1 MLVSLFR
8 KIGVKFS
15 LNDPQWGRG
24 SQNDNRENQN
34 NGSNGDKRPEKPSG
48 NNDGPPDLDQLWR
61 DFNQRI
67 AGLLGRKGGG
77 GSDGG
82 NGGGGFN
89 RGDVKGAGIGVGVIA
104 VIVAFLWLASG
115 FFIVQEG
122 QTAVVTTFGRYSHT
136 TLPGFNWRW
145 PYPIQGHEIVNMSQV
160 RTAEI
165 GYRGNVRNKQLK
177 ESLMLTDDENI
188 IDIQFA
194 VQYKLK
200 NAAEWLFN
208 NRDPDDSV
216 RQVAETAIREIVGR
230 SKMDFVLYEGREK
243 VALDVSQRM
252 QQILDRYKSG
262 VQITNVTMQGV
273 QPPEQVQAAFDDAVK
288 AGQDRERLKNEGQA
302 YANDVIPR
310 ASGAASRLLEEAE
323 AYRSRVTANA
333 EGDASR
339 FTQVQEA
346 YAKAPAVTRDR
357 MYLETM
363 QQIFANTTKV
373 MVDAKNGSNLLYL
386 PLDKLIQQ
394 SASDAA
400 PASGKAT
407 ASSTVQPSA
416 GAAST
421 TSTAGN
427 DTVYSSELMR
437 DSRNRDPRDARDRE
451 VR

>member
-61 DFNQRI
+61 DFNQRL
-67 AGLLGRKGGG
+67 AGMFGRKGGG
-77 GSDGG
+77 SSD
-82 NGGGGFN
+82 GGGGFN

-104 VIVAFLWLASG
+104 IIVVFLWLASG

-145 PYPIQGHEIVNMSQV
+145 PYPIQGHDIVNMSQV

-208 NRDPDDSV
+208 NRDPDDAV
-216 RQVAETAIREIVGR
+216 RQVAETSIREIVGR

-310 ASGAASRLLEEAE
+310 ASGAASRLMEEAE
-323 AYRSRVTANA
+323 AYRSRVVANA

-357 MYLETM
+357 MYIETM

-373 MVDAKNGSNLLYL
+373 MVDAKSGSNLLYL

-394 SASDAA
+394 TGNDAA
-400 PASGKAT
+400 PNGKPA
-407 ASSTVQPSA
+407 APAGQSSA
-416 GAAST
+416 GVGTAPINPN
-421 TSTAGN
+421 AGN

-437 DSRNRDPRDARDRE
+437 DMRNRDPRESRERE

>member
-1 MLVSLFR
+1 M
-8 KIGVKFS
+8 
-15 LNDPQWGRG
+15 NDPQWGRG

-165 GYRGNVRNKQLK
+165 GYRGSVRNKQLK

-323 AYRSRVTANA
+323 AYRSRVVANA

-357 MYLETM
+357 MYIETM

-373 MVDAKNGSNLLYL
+373 MVDAKSGSNLLYL

-394 SASDAA
+394 SGSDAA
-400 PASGKAT
+400 PAAGKQQAPA
-407 ASSTVQPSA
+407 ASQPSL
-416 GAAST
+416 GAASSN
-421 TSTAGN
+421 STAGN

-437 DSRNRDPRDARDRE
+437 DTRNRDPRESRERE

>member
-61 DFNQRI
+61 DFNQRL
-67 AGLLGRKGGG
+67 AGMFGRKGGG
-77 GSDGG
+77 SDG
-82 NGGGGFN
+82 GGGGFN
-89 RGDVKGAGIGVGVIA
+89 RGDVKGAGIGLGVIA
-104 VIVAFLWLASG
+104 IIVAFLWLASG

-145 PYPIQGHEIVNMSQV
+145 PYPIQGHDIVNMSQV

-208 NRDPDDSV
+208 NRDPDDAV
-216 RQVAETAIREIVGR
+216 RQVAETSIREIVGR

-310 ASGAASRLLEEAE
+310 ASGAASRLMEEAE
-323 AYRSRVTANA
+323 AYRSRVVANA

-357 MYLETM
+357 MYIETM

-373 MVDAKNGSNLLYL
+373 MVDAKSGSNLLYL

-394 SASDAA
+394 TGNDAA
-400 PASGKAT
+400 PNGKPA
-407 ASSTVQPSA
+407 AAPSA
-416 GAAST
+416 GQSGSGVGTAPINPN
-421 TSTAGN
+421 AGN

-437 DSRNRDPRDARDRE
+437 DMRNRDPREARERE